1 MLSKHPSM
9 SPSMTHSYRRLLSPY
24 RYIGNTHSSVLLSGL
39 KPLELGRKSA
49 SKIGSRH
56 HLQDHLHYPILIVGM
71 PIGRFPPLAF
81 GMYFLSTGEGRYV
94 RCFSSV
100 RSSST
105 NLALADGSC
114 RSAPHTPS
122 TPEVFAPALSRTAS
136 RAELS
141 HSLFQSS
148 EWRLWNCLFCRRVAV
163 MASPLWMRRMALP
176 SSLRTTGFG
185 DCSPILIV

>member
-1 MLSKHPSM
+1 MIGALRNRRINQRTPGSAILCWTASNKIPWSMLSKHPSM
-9 SPSMTHSYRRLLSPY
+9 SPSMTHSYRRSLSPY
-24 RYIGNTHSSVLLSGL
+24 RYMGNTHSSVLRSGL

-49 SKIGSRH
+49 SKIGSRTIFKTIWTT
-56 HLQDHLHYPILIVGM
+56 LSLIVGM
-71 PIGRFPPLAF
+71 PIGRSFPLAF
-81 GMYFLSTGEGRYV
+81 GIYFLRTGEGWYV

-114 RSAPHTPS
+114 RYAPHTPS
-122 TPEVFAPALSRTAS
+122 TPEVFAPVLPRTAS

-148 EWRLWNCLFCRRVAV
+148 E
-163 MASPLWMRRMALP
+163 
-176 SSLRTTGFG
+176 
-185 DCSPILIV
+185 